1 MRTKLNQLVRRLSGK
16 RTAVI
21 AAGVVGAVVVFTG
34 GAMATRAATN
44 SFADAAIDKL
54 GDGDPQAVLDSIA
67 RSVVEKLTGEN
78 GALGAAGKSLTDKLG
93 KAAGSKLAGID
104 TESLISQ
111 VSDEV
116 VAAGMGKLNG
126 ISTDE
131 IVQHVTNALVQRAL
145 AEVEALDLQA
155 LAAGALDGAV
165 DELLASVDL
174 EKLIQEK
181 LDEVDVEAIVADVV
195 SRKLGGSG
203 GGLLGMLFQR

>member
-1 MRTKLNQLVRRLSGK
+1 MRTKLNELVRRLSGK

>member
-1 MRTKLNQLVRRLSGK
+1 MRTKLHELVRILSGK

-34 GAMATRAATN
+34 GAMATRAATR
-44 SFADAAIDKL
+44 SFADATIDRL

-67 RSVVEKLTGEN
+67 HSVVEKLTGED
-78 GALGAAGKSLTDKLG
+78 GAIGAASKSLTDKLG

-104 TESLISQ
+104 AESLLSQ

-116 VAAGMGKLNG
+116 VAAGMDKLNR

-165 DELLASVDL
+165 DELLAGVDL
-174 EKLIQEK
+174 EKLIEEK
-181 LDEVDVEAIVADVV
+181 LDEVDVEAIVAEVV
-195 SRKLGGSG
+195 SKKLGGSG